1 MLVLTTCLP
10 LGEPFLTHIGWSQ
23 HAWHLVRNP
32 HPRGPPASATTG
44 MFSPMACFWV
54 FLHMFPGWQYHAN
67 TSSSHSSLSL
77 IAAHPEQ
84 IRDLAVR
91 RAYHMHAMLMHAML
105 LHICCNTASTASNF
119 QALAFQSHFCLPPPS
134 HECIC
139 MLWQSMLGS
148 IFMYSASLTGDI
160 ELDSVDGLAS
170 TESASANQGYNY
182 LVTWCSSPMLKPGQC
197 WRGCARRCNALLPA
211 TCRTSAGA
219 AQLSREP
226 QSQR

>member
-10 LGEPFLTHIGWSQ
+10 LGEPFLTHISLSQ
-23 HAWHLVRNP
+23 HAWHLVRIP

-44 MFSPMACFWV
+44 IFSPMACFWV

-67 TSSSHSSLSL
+67 TSSSHSSSSL
-77 IAAHPEQ
+77 TAAHLEQ

-91 RAYHMHAMLMHAML
+91 RAHHMHAMLMHAML
-105 LHICCNTASTASNF
+105 LHICCNTASTACNF
-119 QALAFQSHFCLPPPS
+119 QALAFQSHFCLP
-134 HECIC
+134 
-139 MLWQSMLGS
+139 QSMVGS
-148 IFMYSASLTGDI
+148 IFMSSASLTGDI

-182 LVTWCSSPMLKPGQC
+182 LVTWCSSPMLKPGQR

-211 TCRTSAGA
+211 TCRTRAGA

-226 QSQR
+226 QS